1 MQESWMRTLRLGFQC
16 VGILH
21 ADLGTSPLY
30 VYQNTFKYGIK
41 HEDDIIGVLSLIIYS
56 FVLFTMV
63 KIVFIA
69 LHANDDGDGAC
80 SVPDDAS
87 QYKSSLID
95 HH

>member
-1 MQESWMRTLRLGFQC
+1 MRTLRLGFQC

-41 HEDDIIGVLSLIIYS
+41 HEDDIIGVLSLIIFS